1 MVGKGFVGGE
11 SCSTG
16 VIGKLL
22 KSKEA
27 VCINTGK
34 SVNFENAQDEYII
47 LEGVAGKDTPFE
59 GAKSIQA
66 IKRNQYY
73 IIRDYFYTAGKFL
86 IEINFFFL

>member
-1 MVGKGFVGGE
+1 
-11 SCSTG
+11 
-16 VIGKLL
+16 L